1 MVAYASAGE
10 TVSERAYRSNE
21 YLIAAAAHGL
31 DYFPDFERG
40 ATAGTLQKVYR
51 SLPMQLYERVA
62 HSLNDSLTGGDV
74 VSEWSAISTIPIP
87 PVAALVFDRATS
99 LADVPDALLRV
110 RTDFA
115 RYRKYFASFKAEL
128 AEADTIK
135 QRTRLRQKYQI
146 LLDEASRPH
155 RESVSLTEML
165 NLTEKVVK
173 AAAAPTA
180 AISYGALLLTQ
191 PIDWIRRWWQ
201 RRPLTFLF
209 RMDSKLPR
217 LSTYRQLVN

>member
-115 RYRKYFASFKAEL
+115 RYRKYSRASKPNWLKRTPSNSAPDFGRSTRYCWMKR
-128 AEADTIK
+128 AD
-135 QRTRLRQKYQI
+135 RT
-146 LLDEASRPH
+146 ASPCR
-155 RESVSLTEML
+155 
-165 NLTEKVVK
+165 
-173 AAAAPTA
+173 
-180 AISYGALLLTQ
+180 
-191 PIDWIRRWWQ
+191 
-201 RRPLTFLF
+201 
-209 RMDSKLPR
+209 
-217 LSTYRQLVN
+217 